1 MSIITISRGSY
12 SFGKETAEKLAE
24 KLGYECLSREIL
36 LEASDQFGVPEIKLM
51 HAIHDSFGFLDR
63 FTHGKEKYI
72 AYIRAA
78 LLTHLQKDNMV
89 YHGLAGHFFLQKIP
103 HVLKVRIMADLDS
116 RVKIVRERD
125 GISHEQALHI
135 LKKDD
140 EARQKWSH
148 ELYGIDTQNPLL
160 YDMVLHIGKMSVDD
174 AVEILYHTARQPFLQ
189 ATPGSRQKMDDLVLE
204 ARIEAALVNEFPT
217 IRASADSGNVSVY
230 VKGPI
235 DETQA
240 IAAQVESVIQPMA
253 DVKTVNVKV
262 SAFTLDVKY

>member
-12 SFGKETAEKLAE
+12 SFGKEAAEKLAE
-24 KLGYECLSREIL
+24 RLGYECLSREIL

-51 HAIHDSFGFLDR
+51 NAIHDSFGFLDR

-78 LLTHLQKDNMV
+78 LLTHLRKDNMV
-89 YHGLAGHFFLQKIP
+89 YHGLAGHFFLQKVP

-116 RVKIVRERD
+116 RVEIVRERD
-125 GISHEQALHI
+125 GITHEQALHI

-148 ELYGIDTQNPLL
+148 ELYGIDTQNPIL
-160 YDMVLHIGKMSVDD
+160 YDMVLHIGRMSVDD

-189 ATPGSRQKMDDLVLE
+189 TTPASRRILDDLVLE
-204 ARIEAALVNEFPT
+204 AQIEAVLINEFPS
-217 IRASADSGNVSVY
+217 IRASADNGDVSIY

-235 DETQA
+235 DETQEIVA
-240 IAAQVESVIQPMA
+240 RVESAIKPMA
-253 DVKTVNVKV
+253 GVRTINVRV